1 MRRPLA
7 LLLVAAASVAVSAQ
21 IAWTPIFLDG
31 SSQVDLW
38 TQSSSGCAC
47 PGEGGEEC
55 ACCVRDGACPCGDIA
70 PARCSQCGL
79 EQYCAN
85 SKIIIVLK
93 KPCLTPKKAFSI
105 SPIFSVKKEERKE
118 KDHFVF
124 PVLIIEYLC
133 NIPRV
138 IWRQQGWKSSIEEN
152 DTSRLDKSFC
162 FGMHQF
168 GVPWGTAGFGTA
180 LAATTVC
187 IRYSFNLLGCDH
199 NKLQSE
205 SAFCVG
211 GWIQLSS
218 ASAVRT
224 DSVAETRLCGANER
238 YTPPVVLFA
247 DHGAALLEFRI
258 IEKTVRSQFLAFF
271 SFTSLSNTQGVGFH
285 PSGGSRIPHTGENS
299 ENVRQTSICQS
310 YSYAPM
316 LMAICKNFSNAHN
329 DCMNHCTW
337 DYLTL
342 RAGSSPSAPLLASL
356 CSERMATLEHP
367 GPNLLLEFKS
377 GPLVPPYDYNG
388 FIAKLEFIERLDSSG
403 APPTVLPA
411 SPPLAALT
419 HLLDNG
425 DAALDA
431 LGSNEVFANS
441 GGRIGC
447 GAIVR
452 GYGPGG
458 LRSGHFDTRATTW
471 RTQCTV
477 HLIGA
482 ATDVVQVSLFN
493 YNLRLQGCRS
503 HIEILEGLHEFSSR
517 ERDRSEKGDRALL
530 KVCGPAA
537 REARDPSG
545 RFLIRQAVTSKGAN
559 LTIMVRRALSQN
571 AEEEEFVDGAFA
583 FHDEQHEG
591 TASPDATCASTHY
604 GLAAPAHGGVSA
616 PSHHHIFWN
625 IEERLLCTHRF
636 IPASN
641 QSVTVEIQRLDRM
654 WSAEPTGTTGAS
666 GCRTAC
672 GDAGCECRAQT
683 PLHYHDHVAL
693 VAGDGTHLSCL
704 CGDFQAAWLPVV
716 VRSWT
721 SVRLEYS
728 VAHYTYASRGFD
740 YAAAYSFNDDAMCG
754 QRTFTTHSG
763 EISSKNVSVTGSLNE
778 FFYQQCTW
786 VLDSNVER
794 QLFID
799 ITSEQDKSCGSWNIT
814 LHEWSGAG
822 AHSDAGLSGAA
833 GDLLYTFC
841 ARHKN
846 HTYTLPWR
854 LNTLVIRLVALSRQQ
869 PLYTIRWRSQ
879 VVRANNRLG
888 PPTPVP
894 AASAAGNGLT
904 ISYIL
909 YCVLYCIL
917 QYAL

>member
-1 MRRPLA
+1 M
-7 LLLVAAASVAVSAQ
+7 
-21 IAWTPIFLDG
+21 
-31 SSQVDLW
+31 
-38 TQSSSGCAC
+38 
-47 PGEGGEEC
+47 
-55 ACCVRDGACPCGDIA
+55 
-70 PARCSQCGL
+70 
-79 EQYCAN
+79 
-85 SKIIIVLK
+85 
-93 KPCLTPKKAFSI
+93 
-105 SPIFSVKKEERKE
+105 
-118 KDHFVF
+118 
-124 PVLIIEYLC
+124 C
-133 NIPRV
+133 NITIDSR
-138 IWRQQGWKSSIEEN
+138 ILKAKSG
-152 DTSRLDKSFC
+152 KSFGQIKSPSMEGPGSC
-162 FGMHQF
+162 SYFLQPDAGQRVELQLYRLVSVGKF
-168 GVPWGTAGFGTA
+168 NGT
-180 LAATTVC
+180 
-187 IRYSFNLLGCDH
+187 S
-199 NKLQSE
+199 
-205 SAFCVG
+205 CVG

-285 PSGGSRIPHTGENS
+285 PSGGSRIPHTDCDWLYQDVSCRGPNACILASPGYPGLYPPHRKCRYLFATNS
-299 ENVRQTSICQS
+299 VHTRVKIIFTSILL
-310 YSYAPM
+310 PR
-316 LMAICKNFSNAHN
+316 
-329 DCMNHCTW
+329 NHCTW